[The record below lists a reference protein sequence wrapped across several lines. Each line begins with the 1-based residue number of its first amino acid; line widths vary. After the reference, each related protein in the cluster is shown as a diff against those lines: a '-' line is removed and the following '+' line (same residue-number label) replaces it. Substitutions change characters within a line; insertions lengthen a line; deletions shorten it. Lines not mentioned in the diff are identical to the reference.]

1 MRLGLSGP
9 WQELLGKVAL
19 LAQAQGAN
27 LWLVGGVVRDLL
39 LGITLGRDLD
49 LAVEGNPSSLA
60 EKLATTLGGKV
71 VAKHET
77 FGTATVLLPFTSQ
90 TSLNL
95 DLARTR
101 TETYPSPGAL
111 PIVQP
116 AQITADL
123 ARRDFSLNA
132 LAIPILRT
140 EGKLYLGDLLDPF
153 KGKEDLASK
162 QLRVLHPQSFIDD
175 PTRILRGLRLLAR
188 LGLKMEAQTQ
198 EFLALALTQRC
209 FETVTSERIQTELCL
224 TLEEPEPAKVL
235 YFADKFGITAHIFAP
250 LHWSEQLDVR
260 MKHRMIDHPQKTL
273 LTAGL
278 LTYDLQVVEIEALID
293 RYRLPGEVAR
303 LLREVN
309 KLKALNPRLAAP
321 KVLRNSDLD
330 HLLRTF
336 SKVAL
341 EVISS
346 AENSSLAGERIRYY
360 LTQLR
365 EIKPTLDGRDLQA
378 LGIKPGPKLGQILAE
393 LRAARLDGL
402 VETEAEERMWVA
414 QKV

>member
-1 MRLGLSGP
+1 MLAGLSGP
-9 WQELLGKVAL
+9 WQELLGKVATI
-19 LAQAQGAN
+19 AQVQGAN

-49 LAVEGNPSSLA
+49 LAVEGDTSSLA
-60 EKLATTLGGKV
+60 AKLVTTLGGKV
-71 VAKHET
+71 VAKHEA

-101 TETYPSPGAL
+101 TETYPAPGAL

-132 LAIPILRT
+132 LAVPILLT
-140 EGKLYLGDLLDPF
+140 AGKLYLGNLLDPF
-153 KGKEDLASK
+153 KGKEDLARK
-162 QLRVLHPQSFIDD
+162 QLRILHPQSFIDD

-188 LGLKMEAQTQ
+188 LDLEMEAQTQ

-224 TLEEPEPAKVL
+224 TLDEPEPAKVL
-235 YFADKFGITAHIFAP
+235 LLADKFGITAQIFAP
-250 LHWSEQLDVR
+250 LHWSEQLDSRV
-260 MKHRMIDHPQKTL
+260 KHGIRDHPQKTL
-273 LTAGL
+273 LAAGL
-278 LTYDLQVVEIEALID
+278 LTYDLQAVEREALID

-309 KLKALNPRLAAP
+309 KVKALSSHLADP

-330 HLLRTF
+330 LLLRTF

-341 EVISS
+341 EVVSI
-346 AENSSLAGERIRYY
+346 AEDHSLAGERIKHY

-365 EIKPTLDGRDLQA
+365 EIKPTLDGRDLQT

-402 VETEAEERMWVA
+402 VGTEAEERMWVA

>member
-1 MRLGLSGP
+1 MLAGLSGP
-9 WQELLGKVAL
+9 WQELLGKVATI
-19 LAQAQGAN
+19 AQVQGAN

-49 LAVEGNPSSLA
+49 LAVEGDTSSLA
-60 EKLATTLGGKV
+60 AKLVTTLGGKV
-71 VAKHET
+71 VAKHEA

-101 TETYPSPGAL
+101 TETYPAPGAL

-132 LAIPILRT
+132 LAVPILLT
-140 EGKLYLGDLLDPF
+140 AGKLYLGNLLDPF
-153 KGKEDLASK
+153 KGKEDLARK
-162 QLRVLHPQSFIDD
+162 QLRILHPQSFIDD

-188 LGLKMEAQTQ
+188 LDLEMEAQTQ

-224 TLEEPEPAKVL
+224 TLAEPEPAKVL
-235 YFADKFGITAHIFAP
+235 LLADKFGITAQIFAP
-250 LHWSEQLDVR
+250 LHWSEQLDSRV
-260 MKHRMIDHPQKTL
+260 KHGIRDHPQKTL
-273 LTAGL
+273 LAAGL
-278 LTYDLQVVEIEALID
+278 LTYDLQAVEREALID

-309 KLKALNPRLAAP
+309 KVKALSSHLADP

-330 HLLRTF
+330 LLLRTF

-341 EVISS
+341 EVVSI
-346 AENSSLAGERIRYY
+346 AEDHSLAGERIKHY

-365 EIKPTLDGRDLQA
+365 EIKPTLDGRDLQT

-402 VETEAEERMWVA
+402 VGTEAEERMWVA

>member
-1 MRLGLSGP
+1 MLAGLSGP
-9 WQELLGKVAL
+9 WQELLGKVATI
-19 LAQAQGAN
+19 AQVQGAN

-49 LAVEGNPSSLA
+49 LAVEGDTSSLA
-60 EKLATTLGGKV
+60 AKLVTTLGGKV
-71 VAKHET
+71 VAKHEA

-101 TETYPSPGAL
+101 TETYPAPGAL

-132 LAIPILRT
+132 LAVPILLT
-140 EGKLYLGDLLDPF
+140 AGKLYLGNLLDPF
-153 KGKEDLASK
+153 KGKEDLARK
-162 QLRVLHPQSFIDD
+162 QLRILHPQSFIDD

-188 LGLKMEAQTQ
+188 LDLEMEAQTQ

-224 TLEEPEPAKVL
+224 TLDEPEPAKVL
-235 YFADKFGITAHIFAP
+235 LLADKFGITAQIFAP
-250 LHWSEQLDVR
+250 LHWSEQLDSRV
-260 MKHRMIDHPQKTL
+260 KHGIRDHPQKTL
-273 LTAGL
+273 LAAGL
-278 LTYDLQVVEIEALID
+278 LTYDLQAVEREDLID

-309 KLKALNPRLAAP
+309 KVKALSSHLADP

-330 HLLRTF
+330 LLLRTF

-341 EVISS
+341 EVVSI
-346 AENSSLAGERIRYY
+346 AEDHSLAGERIKHY

-365 EIKPTLDGRDLQA
+365 EIKPTLDGRDLQT

-402 VETEAEERMWVA
+402 VGTEAEERMWVA